1 MHSAHMLIAR
11 SLIAR
16 LTEGQVVAGDK
27 LDTVTVDACDALAQR
42 LVDTRG
48 GTTGVLDVAAVAAWL
63 VQDLSTLADV
73 EPIDYLDRVAA
84 GMAKP
89 DDDLAD

>member
-1 MHSAHMLIAR
+1 MLIAR

-16 LTEGQVVAGDK
+16 LTEGQVVAGDN

-48 GTTGVLDVAAVAAWL
+48 ATGGVLDVAAVAAWL
-63 VQDLSTLADV
+63 VQDLSKIADV
-73 EPIDYLDRVAA
+73 APIDYLDRVAA